1 MARGEK
7 AIFTNMCMIY
17 DDKGNVL
24 VQDRND
30 PDWPGVV
37 FPGGHVELNEPFY
50 TSVIREV
57 KEETGLDIEKPQ
69 LCGVKQFPTE
79 DGARYVVLLYK
90 TNQFSGEL
98 KSSSEGE
105 VFWIPREELKNYQLA
120 DSFRNMIDVFLNDDI
135 SEYFSYPVEDGSWE
149 YELY

>member
-17 DDKGNVL
+17 DDKGNVV
-24 VQDRND
+24 VQDRKD

-37 FPGGHVELNEPFY
+37 FPGGHVEPQEPFY
-50 TSVIREV
+50 TSVVREV

-69 LCGVKQFPTE
+69 LCGVKQFHTE

-90 TNQFSGEL
+90 TNQFSGTL
-98 KSSSEGE
+98 KSSDEGD
-105 VFWIPREELKNYQLA
+105 VFWVPIAELPNYQLA
-120 DSFRNMIDVFLNDDI
+120 QSFKYMLPVFLDDDI
-135 SEYFSYPVEDGSWE
+135 SEYYSYQDENENW
-149 YELY
+149 LYDLY